1 MANDVVAVVFVAH
14 AVMGARTAAAAAV
27 AGPATAARFAVD
39 HSSGYRLLKKYRYP
53 ARETKFTIFGDFR
66 DLSLQ
71 KVLNLF
77 KQKFEFDRNLS
88 KNLN

>member
-1 MANDVVAVVFVAH
+1 MKGDTLVLTLSMKLKSKYV
-14 AVMGARTAAAAAV
+14 
-27 AGPATAARFAVD
+27 